1 MGAFLMCS
9 IFVYH
14 HGRPKPTLTIL
25 DTDFSLLFLRAKFG
39 GGSIFEYFEP

>member
-1 MGAFLMCS
+1 MCS

-14 HGRPKPTLTIL
+14 HGRPKPTPTIL
-25 DTDFSLLFLRAKFG
+25 DTDFSLISIAKFG